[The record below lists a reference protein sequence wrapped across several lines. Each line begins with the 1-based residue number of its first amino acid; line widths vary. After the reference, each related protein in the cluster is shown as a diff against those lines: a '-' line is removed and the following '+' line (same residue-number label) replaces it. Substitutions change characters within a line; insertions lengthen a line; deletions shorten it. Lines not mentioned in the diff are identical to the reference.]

1 MMQTVVKIAVAF
13 SLVSFSVSSFAAD
26 NLKKIEEMVTAAKT
40 LNYEGVFTYQNGN
53 SLQTIKIIHSADQQ
67 GEVERLISMNG
78 AAREVIRTNDMV
90 TCIFPEGK
98 RVNVNRRPLGRGFP
112 SNLLRRLDSAG
123 DFYKVG
129 QGGSSR
135 IAGREAE
142 QLTITPIDDYRYGY
156 RLWRDMQTHLLLK
169 SELVTQA
176 GNVLENFA
184 FSTVSFHDDIP
195 EQLLVPAIVNRD
207 EMTFNLSEPDTPAN
221 TASKSSL
228 SNWQV
233 NWLPEGFALVAQQ
246 NRLKAKN
253 GASVEQRVYSDGL
266 SSISI
271 FIEQIRARHGHLRGV
286 TNMGAV
292 NAFGT
297 IIDTHFVTVVGEVPE
312 HTVNKI
318 GSAISYEANQ

>member
-1 MMQTVVKIAVAF
+1 MVKTAVTIVF
-13 SLVSFSVSSFAAD
+13 ISFAITSFAAE

-40 LNYEGVFTYQNGN
+40 LNYEGVFTYQNGK
-53 SLQTIKIIHSADQQ
+53 SLQTIKIIHRSDEQ
-67 GEVERLISMNG
+67 GEVERLISLNG
-78 AAREVIRTNDMV
+78 AAREVIRTNDVV

-112 SNLLRRLDSAG
+112 SDLLRRLGSAA
-123 DFYKVG
+123 DFYEVSEGEKARV
-129 QGGSSR
+129 
-135 IAGREAE
+135 AGREAQ
-142 QLTITPIDDYRYGY
+142 QLTITPIDDYRYGFK
-156 RLWRDMQTHLLLK
+156 LWRDIQTHLLLR

-176 GNVLENFA
+176 GNVLENFT
-184 FSTVSFHDDIP
+184 FSAIEFHDEITDDALEP
-195 EQLLVPAIVNRD
+195 EIVNRD
-207 EMTFNLSEPDTPAN
+207 EMTQYLTEPETAVQM
-221 TASKSSL
+221 ASKGPL

-271 FIEQIRARHGHLRGV
+271 FIEKIKAHHGHLKGV

-297 IIDTHFVTVVGEVPE
+297 IIESHFVTVVGEVPK
-312 HTVNKI
+312 HTVDKI
-318 GSAISYEANQ
+318 GSAITYEATH

>member
-1 MMQTVVKIAVAF
+1 MMQKAVKIAAAM
-13 SLVSFSVSSFAAD
+13 SLLTMSVTAVAAD
-26 NLKKIEEMVTAAKT
+26 GLRNIEEMVTAARA

-53 SLQTIKIIHSADQQ
+53 SLQTIKIIHSANAQ
-67 GEVERLISMNG
+67 GEVERLISLNG
-78 AAREVIRTNDMV
+78 AAREVIRTNDDV

-112 SNLLRRLDSAG
+112 SNLLRRLDSAA
-123 DFYKVG
+123 DFYTVAK
-129 QGGSSR
+129 GGESR
-135 IAGREAE
+135 IAGRDAE
-142 QLTITPIDDYRYGY
+142 ELTIMPIDDYRYGY
-156 RLWRDMQTHLLLK
+156 KLWRDIDTHLLLK

-184 FSTVSFHDDIP
+184 FSTVSFYDEIP
-195 EQLLVPAIVNRD
+195 QSLLEPEIDNRD
-207 EMTFNLSEPDTPAN
+207 EMTFNRTEPETPAN
-221 TASKSSL
+221 MATKSSL
-228 SNWQV
+228 SSWQV

-271 FIEQIRARHGHLRGV
+271 FIEQIRARHGHLKGV

-297 IIDTHFVTVVGEVPE
+297 IIDSHFVTVVGEVPE

-318 GSAISYEANQ
+318 GAAISYESSQ